1 MKPGGSMPHSQRLSN
16 NPYRE
21 PDQFNS
27 SYWYY
32 FFKIHSNIVPLWTL
46 DLLKGFVPLGV
57 PVKILK
63 GLLSYSFLAT
73 WPAHLNLLDLINLSI
88 LGDRYKFW
96 SSLVWSLLY
105 SPFESLLGPNIHLRV
120 LFSNTLCLHI
130 SLNVRD
136 HVSQPYSTTGNIIVL
151 YILIFK
157 FLERSLADKSV
168 WTE

>member
-73 WPAHLNLLDLINLSI
+73 WPAHLNLLDLITLTL
-88 LGDRYKFW
+88 LGERYKLW
-96 SSLVWSLLY
+96 SSSLWSLLH
-105 SPFESLLGPNIHLRV
+105 SPLASLLGPNTPVRMDR
-120 LFSNTLCLHI
+120 I
-130 SLNVRD
+130 SVNLDLTALIACGVR
-136 HVSQPYSTTGNIIVL
+136 TTRGRPD
-151 YILIFK
+151 
-157 FLERSLADKSV
+157 FLRSLTPPVSKNNNN
-168 WTE
+168 TIHKKTRNI